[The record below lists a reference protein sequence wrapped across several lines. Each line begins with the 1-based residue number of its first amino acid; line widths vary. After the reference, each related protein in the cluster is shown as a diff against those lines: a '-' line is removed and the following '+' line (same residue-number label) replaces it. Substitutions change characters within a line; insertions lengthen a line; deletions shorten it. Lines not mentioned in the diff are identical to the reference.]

1 MSMGLVKSAY
11 IKENF
16 GGNKMFKKLKDKKG
30 FTLVE
35 LIVVLVIL
43 AILAALLVPALT
55 GYIDKANKNKIV
67 SECRQIVVAA
77 QTEVSEAYGKGTLK
91 YDETAS
97 ASMVANIKKL
107 AEAKSDWTANITVLK
122 KTDETNNVVAGTV
135 IKVQFSDGTNSC
147 TYKWNATNNE
157 FEYVVDTTAVTVT
170 DGFTGV
176 DALS

>member
-1 MSMGLVKSAY
+1 MALKCWC
-11 IKENF
+11 KRDNLEEN
-16 GGNKMFKKLKDKKG
+16 KVFKKLKDKKG

-55 GYIDKANKNKIV
+55 GYIDKANKNKIT

-91 YDETAS
+91 YDGS
-97 ASMVANIKKL
+97 APSVANIKKL
-107 AEAKSDWTANITVLK
+107 AEAKSDWTANIPVLN
-122 KTDETNNVVAGTV
+122 KTDDTNNVVAGTV

-147 TYKWNATNNE
+147 SYQWNATNKE

>member
-1 MSMGLVKSAY
+1 ME
-11 IKENF
+11 EN
-16 GGNKMFKKLKDKKG
+16 KAFKKLKDKKG

-43 AILAALLVPALT
+43 AILAALLIPALT
-55 GYIDKANKNKIV
+55 GYIDKANKNKIT

-91 YDETAS
+91 YDGS
-97 ASMVANIKKL
+97 APSVANIKKL
-107 AEAKSDWTANITVLK
+107 AEAKSDWTANITVLN
-122 KTDETNNVVAGTV
+122 KTDDTNNVVAGTV

-147 TYKWNATNNE
+147 TYQWNATNKE

-170 DGFTGV
+170 DGFTDV

>member
-1 MSMGLVKSAY
+1 
-11 IKENF
+11 
-16 GGNKMFKKLKDKKG
+16 MFKKLKDKKG

-55 GYIDKANKNKIV
+55 GYIDKANKSKIV

-97 ASMVANIKKL
+97 MVANIKKL

-122 KTDETNNVVAGTV
+122 TTDATNNVVAGTV

-147 TYKWNATNNE
+147 TYKWNATNSE
-157 FEYVVDTTAVTVT
+157 FEYVVDTPAVDV
-170 DGFTGV
+170 DDDFTGV
-176 DALS
+176 DTLS

>member
-1 MSMGLVKSAY
+1 ME
-11 IKENF
+11 EN
-16 GGNKMFKKLKDKKG
+16 KVFKKLKDKKG

-55 GYIDKANKNKIV
+55 GYIDKANKNKIT

-91 YDETAS
+91 YDGTAPT
-97 ASMVANIKKL
+97 VANIKAL
-107 AEAKSDWTANITVLK
+107 AEAKSDWAANITVLK
-122 KTDETNNVVAGTV
+122 ATDTTNNVVAGTV
-135 IKVQFSDGTNSC
+135 VKVQFSDGTNSC
-147 TYKWNATNNE
+147 TYKWNATNKE

-170 DGFTGV
+170 DDFTGV

>member
-1 MSMGLVKSAY
+1 ML
-11 IKENF
+11 
-16 GGNKMFKKLKDKKG
+16 KKLKDKKG

-43 AILAALLVPALT
+43 AILAALLIPALT
-55 GYIDKANKNKIV
+55 GYIDKANKNKII

-91 YDETAS
+91 YDDTAPT
-97 ASMVANIKKL
+97 VANIKKL

-122 KTDETNNVVAGTV
+122 KTDATNNVVAGTV

-147 TYKWNATNNE
+147 TYKWNATNSE
-157 FEYVVDTTAVTVT
+157 FEYVVDTPAVDV
-170 DGFTGV
+170 DDDFTGV
-176 DALS
+176 DTLS